1 MTISF
6 NKKRGDEMAM
16 AINFRKNRRPLT
28 RTKTKKREKAKS
40 TATKKLEKISNMA
53 PTKKL
58 MGKNTGAHEG

>member
-16 AINFRKNRRPLT
+16 AINFRENPRPLT
-28 RTKTKKREKAKS
+28 RTKTKNRERTKS
-40 TATKKLEKISNMA
+40 TATKKLEKIINMA
-53 PTKKL
+53 LTKTL

>member
-16 AINFRKNRRPLT
+16 AINFRKNPRPLT

-40 TATKKLEKISNMA
+40 TATKKLEKISNIA